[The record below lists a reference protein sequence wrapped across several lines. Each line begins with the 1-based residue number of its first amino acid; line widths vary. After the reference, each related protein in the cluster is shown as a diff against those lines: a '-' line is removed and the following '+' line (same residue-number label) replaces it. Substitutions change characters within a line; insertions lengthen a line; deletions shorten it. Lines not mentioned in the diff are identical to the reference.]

1 VTDLNA
7 ALRFSHLPESNDGHL
22 VVRYARELH
31 MQDLKDANVVLLG
44 SNFSNPWAELFE
56 KNMNFEFSYQPHPN
70 VSLIH
75 NKLLIKNLENLSPLY
90 LLWHDGLVAKLK
102 KTEADV

>member
-1 VTDLNA
+1 MDALPDNA
-7 ALRFSHLPESNDGHL
+7 IGTLTQFLCHI
-22 VVRYARELH
+22 
-31 MQDLKDANVVLLG
+31 
-44 SNFSNPWAELFE
+44 
-56 KNMNFEFSYQPHPN
+56 

-102 KTEADV
+102 KTEADVWRKVEEEG